1 MQISLC
7 LGGIPI
13 MTTHAVNEKKSAPV
27 CDDQVQPHPLHTLTK
42 KITEGKT
49 EITRF
54 HSATGTKNSNQ
65 VLPLHSFITK
75 QVKTLVFIM
84 GKEIGFVRVFV
95 FLWFGLV
102 LFCSIPLQ
110 CYPPLEVQSMVY
122 SQTCPFNYHSG
133 FFLHLFGLVAL
144 QPIRVKSCVA
154 ELMENPVVWSC
165 QKM

>member
-1 MQISLC
+1 
-7 LGGIPI
+7 

-27 CDDQVQPHPLHTLTK
+27 CDDQVQPHPLHTHTK

-54 HSATGTKNSNQ
+54 HSLTRTKNSNQ

-75 QVKTLVFIM
+75 QVKTLVLVLCGCLCF
-84 GKEIGFVRVFV
+84 
-95 FLWFGLV
+95 FGLV
-102 LFCSIPLQ
+102 WFCFVPYHFNATHPLRFS
-110 CYPPLEVQSMVY
+110 PWSSVS
-122 SQTCPFNYHSG
+122 PFNYHSG

-154 ELMENPVVWSC
+154 ELMEHPVVWSC